1 MKSLE
6 IFLLLISFVALQDCA
21 NESLKA
27 TGGKSLIGGKISYA
41 ERFTLGEKDGLTQL
55 TIINPWQGA
64 RNISQA
70 YYLAGKG
77 DKIPQGIDSSAV
89 IRTPVHRVIAMST
102 TYLSMISAL
111 GETDKIIGISGLSLL
126 YDEQLRNAVRSGKIA
141 DVGYDDNLNIEM
153 IIRLKPDLVM
163 VYGVGGESSG
173 IVGKL
178 KDLGIKV
185 LINADYLENDPL
197 GKTEWI
203 KVFGALFSKEKEAD
217 SLFSS
222 IALQYDSIKK
232 AVNTSSVRKPVVML
246 GLPWKDTWY
255 VSPGN
260 SFMGRLISDAGGD
273 YIWKETN
280 SETSLPYGLENVW
293 LKAMKA
299 EYWLNIS
306 TVSNREEILTV
317 DGRLGDLQAFKRGNL
332 YNNNN
337 RVSENGGIDYWESG
351 TMNPQIILRDI
362 AAILHPGLFPGYKYY
377 YYRKVK

>member
-1 MKSLE
+1 MKFLK
-6 IFLLLISFVALQDCA
+6 ILLLLISLFALQDCG
-21 NESLKA
+21 NDSEKVRR
-27 TGGKSLIGGKISYA
+27 GKSPDSGKISFA
-41 ERFTLGEKDGLTQL
+41 ERFTLGKKDGLTQL

-64 RNISQA
+64 RNISQI
-70 YYLAGKG
+70 YYLAPKG
-77 DKIPQGIDSSAV
+77 EKIPPGIDSSDV
-89 IRTPVHRVIAMST
+89 IRTPVKRVIAMST

-126 YDEQLRNAVRSGKIA
+126 YDEDLRDAVSSGKIA

-185 LINADYLENDPL
+185 LINADYLENNPL

-203 KVFGALFSKEKEAD
+203 KVFGVLFSREKEAD
-217 SLFSS
+217 SLFTS
-222 IALQYDSIKK
+222 IARQYDSVKT
-232 AVNTSSVRKPVVML
+232 AVNTRSVRKPLVML

-255 VSPGN
+255 ISPGN

-273 YIWKETN
+273 YIWKETI

-306 TVSNREEILTV
+306 TVSTREEILTV
-317 DGRLGDLQAFKRGNL
+317 DGRLGDLPSFKSGNL

-337 RVSENGGIDYWESG
+337 RVSKNGGIDYWESG
-351 TMNPQIILRDI
+351 TMNPHIILRDI
-362 AAILHPGLFPGYKYY
+362 AAILHPDLFPGYKYY

>member
-1 MKSLE
+1 MKSLK
-6 IFLLLISFVALQDCA
+6 IFLLLISFVALQDCT
-21 NESLKA
+21 NESLKVN
-27 TGGKSLIGGKISYA
+27 GRKSLASGKISYA
-41 ERFTLGEKDGLTQL
+41 ERFTLGKKDGLTEL
-55 TIINPWQGA
+55 TILNPWQGA
-64 RNISQA
+64 RNISQV

-77 DKIPQGIDSSAV
+77 DKIPQGVDSSAV

-111 GETDKIIGISGLSLL
+111 GETDKLIGISGLSLL
-126 YDEQLRNAVRSGKIA
+126 YDEHLRDAVKGGKIA

-153 IIRLKPDLVM
+153 LIRLKPDLVM

-203 KVFGALFSKEKEAD
+203 KVFGALFSREKEAD
-217 SLFSS
+217 SLFSA
-222 IALQYDSIKK
+222 IAFQYDSIKK
-232 AVNTSSVRKPVVML
+232 AVNISSVRKPVVML

-306 TVSNREEILTV
+306 TVSTREEILTV
-317 DGRLGDLQAFKRGNL
+317 DGRLGDLPSFKSGNL

-362 AAILHPGLFPGYKYY
+362 AAILHPQLFPGYKYY